1 MPRVAKTTRRA
12 APGRP
17 AAWRL
22 LLRRARRFTRPV
34 LLACA
39 VLGLIGVIALAL
51 RGHSSAT
58 VAGGSLAGRGEWFGR
73 LTAGLGL
80 RVETVVIEGRSNTPE
95 PLVRAALG
103 VARGDPLYGV
113 SLDAA
118 RARLESL
125 AWVQRAEVARD
136 LPGTIVVRL
145 TERRPFAVWQS
156 QGRFT
161 LIDRAG
167 REVADEGVANF
178 KTLPL
183 VVGANAPAHTAEILD
198 LLEKY
203 PTLRA
208 RVVALVRVGGRRWTL
223 HLGNGTDVLLPEGHD
238 AAALARL
245 MQLQTAHDL
254 LDRRLAI
261 VDLRAPDRLV
271 LRAFAEPAPALSAPT
286 EEQGTAR
293 GDAAA
298 MPTPPIPAPVPAPV
312 PAPGGTAPTPH
323 GENGNSGGRPA

>member
-1 MPRVAKTTRRA
+1 MSRVAKTPRRA

-17 AAWRL
+17 PAWRL
-22 LLRRARRFTRPV
+22 LLRRARRAARPALYAAA
-34 LLACA
+34 LLAA
-39 VLGLIGVIALAL
+39 AGALAIGFH
-51 RGHSSAT
+51 RQTAT
-58 VAGGSLAGRGEWFGR
+58 TAPGDSLAARGEWLGR

-80 RVETVVIEGRSNTPE
+80 RVEKVVIEGRSNTPE

-125 AWVQRAEVARD
+125 TWVQRAEVARY
-136 LPGTIVVRL
+136 LPGTILVRL
-145 TERRPFAVWQS
+145 TERRPFAVWQN

-183 VVGANAPAHTAEILD
+183 VVGADAPAHAALILD
-198 LLEKY
+198 LLDKY
-203 PTLRA
+203 PSLRA
-208 RVVALVRVGGRRWTL
+208 RISALVRVGARRWTL
-223 HLGNGTDVLLPEGHD
+223 HLGNGVDVLLPEGHE
-238 AAALARL
+238 AEALARL
-245 MQLQTAHDL
+245 MQLQATYDL

-271 LRAFAEPAPALSAPT
+271 LRALGEATAPAAP
-286 EEQGTAR
+286 
-293 GDAAA
+293 GDAGAL
-298 MPTPPIPAPVPAPV
+298 PTPPIPAPDI
-312 PAPGGTAPTPH
+312 PAPGTPAPGTPPPSPH
-323 GENGNSGGRPA
+323 GESESAGRPT